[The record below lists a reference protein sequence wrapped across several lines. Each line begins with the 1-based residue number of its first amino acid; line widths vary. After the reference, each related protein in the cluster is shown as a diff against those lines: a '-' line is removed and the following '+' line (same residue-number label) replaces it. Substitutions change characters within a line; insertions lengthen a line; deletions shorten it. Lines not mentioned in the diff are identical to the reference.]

1 MDESVD
7 QNQTVVVIRAVSFL
21 IGVGAT
27 VYFVW
32 FGIDALI
39 SGDEEV
45 WFAITVL
52 AMAPV
57 LFGAG
62 VFVPSLL
69 RTHSQDERTL
79 RIAQPFPSICL
90 SAAMFIGCLALS
102 AALGGGWWY
111 LAGIVVGALCANGQ
125 VASMKHLR
133 EIIERKLAGEPPVQ
147 RPDSDYS
154 KTEIVSVVV
163 RSVLS
168 VSVSIIFV
176 AGLTYVTLGDTAAVV
191 ACSAMLLLTVSL
203 YAVTVARGRAR
214 RRDQSSV

>member
-1 MDESVD
+1 LDESVD
-7 QNQTVVVIRAVSFL
+7 QNQTVVVIRAVSL
-21 IGVGAT
+21 LVGVGVT
-27 VYFVW
+27 VFIVW
-32 FGIDALI
+32 FGVDGLV

-62 VFVPSLL
+62 VVVPSVL
-69 RTHSQDERTL
+69 RTHSQDELTL
-79 RIAQPFPSICL
+79 RIAQPFPSLCL

-111 LAGIVVGALCANGQ
+111 LAGIVVGALVANGE
-125 VASMKHLR
+125 VASMKQLR
-133 EIIERKLAGEPPVQ
+133 EMTERKLAGEPPVQ

-154 KTEIVSVVV
+154 KTEIVSVAV

-168 VSVSIIFV
+168 VSVTIIV
-176 AGLTYVTLGDTAAVV
+176 LTGFAYVTLGGTAAIV
-191 ACSAMLLLTVSL
+191 ACSAMLLLMASL
-203 YAVTVARGRAR
+203 YAVTLARIRAR
-214 RRDQSSV
+214 RRDHNSV